1 MIEKKTTT
9 KQAAKPKAAKPKA
22 AKPAPRKAAPKAPS
36 EKKPSAILMRITL
49 LRSPIG
55 ATYLHKATIRALGLK
70 RINQTVEQLDTPQLR
85 GMLSKVNHM
94 VKVEAG
100 TGKEK
105 SS

>member
-1 MIEKKTTT
+1 MTEPKTLKKP
-9 KQAAKPKAAKPKA
+9 AVRKAAKPKA
-22 AKPAPRKAAPKAPS
+22 ARAA
-36 EKKPSAILMRITL
+36 SAGILRITL

-55 ATYLHKATIRALGLK
+55 ETFRHKATIRALGL
-70 RINQTVEQLDTPQLR
+70 RQIRQTVEQADTPQLR

-94 VKVEAG
+94 VRVETG

>member
-1 MIEKKTTT
+1 MTEQKTA
-9 KQAAKPKAAKPKA
+9 KQPVRRAAAQSKTAT
-22 AKPAPRKAAPKAPS
+22 R
-36 EKKPSAILMRITL
+36 MVRITL
-49 LRSPIG
+49 VRSPIG
-55 ATYLHKATIRALGLK
+55 ETYRHKATIFALGL
-70 RINQTVEQLDTPQLR
+70 RHIRQTVEQADTPQLR

>member
-1 MIEKKTTT
+1 MTEKKSL
-9 KQAAKPKAAKPKA
+9 KKPAARKPAKPKAAPAKA
-22 AKPAPRKAAPKAPS
+22 AS
-36 EKKPSAILMRITL
+36 VVRITL

-55 ATYLHKATIRALGLK
+55 ETYRHKATIRALGLK
-70 RINQTVEQLDTPQLR
+70 RIRQTVEQADTPQLR
-85 GMLSKVNHM
+85 GMLAKVNRL

>member
-1 MIEKKTTT
+1 MTEKKTA
-9 KQAAKPKAAKPKA
+9 KKPAPRKSAKPKAA
-22 AKPAPRKAAPKAPS
+22 RTV
-36 EKKPSAILMRITL
+36 RITL

-55 ATYLHKATIRALGLK
+55 ETYRHKGTIRALGLR
-70 RINQTVEQLDTPQLR
+70 RIRQTVEQADTPQLR
-85 GMLSKVNHM
+85 GMLAKVGHL

>member
-1 MIEKKTTT
+1 MNEKKTPKKTVSR
-9 KQAAKPKAAKPKA
+9 KAAKPKA
-22 AKPAPRKAAPKAPS
+22 AQPKAAQVV
-36 EKKPSAILMRITL
+36 RITL

-55 ATYLHKATIRALGLK
+55 ATFRHKATLSALGLK
-70 RINQTVEQLDTPQLR
+70 RIRQTVEQADTPQLR

-100 TGKEK
+100 AGKEK

>member
-1 MIEKKTTT
+1 MTEKKTT
-9 KQAAKPKAAKPKA
+9 KPAAKARA
-22 AKPAPRKAAPKAPS
+22 AKPAPRKAAPKSPAA
-36 EKKPSAILMRITL
+36 KKPAAAGAALRITL

-55 ATYLHKATIRALGLK
+55 ETYLHKATIRALGLK
-70 RINQTVEQLDTPQLR
+70 HINQSVEQADTPQLR
-85 GMLSKVNHM
+85 GMLAKVGHM

>member
-1 MIEKKTTT
+1 MTEKKNPKKNVARETEKRPKT
-9 KQAAKPKAAKPKA
+9 AKPKAAQ
-22 AKPAPRKAAPKAPS
+22 AKIAQT
-36 EKKPSAILMRITL
+36 LRITL

-55 ATYLHKATIRALGLK
+55 ATYRHKGTLRALGLK
-70 RINQTVEQLDTPQLR
+70 HIRQTVEQADTPQLQ

>member
-1 MIEKKTTT
+1 MTEQKTPKKTAER
-9 KQAAKPKAAKPKA
+9 KPAKPETVKRPKAAGA
-22 AKPAPRKAAPKAPS
+22 A
-36 EKKPSAILMRITL
+36 SARILRITL

-55 ATYLHKATIRALGLK
+55 ETFRHKATIWALGL
-70 RINQTVEQLDTPQLR
+70 RQIRQTVEQADTPQLR

-94 VKVEAG
+94 VSVETG